1 MNDATPDREKRL
13 SRRRLPKRHVRA
25 YLRLGGL
32 DLGPNVALSLIDLSE
47 AGACIAVKEAVPLGR
62 EVTVGLEG
70 QSHARP
76 IPRVGNVV
84 WCKPGED
91 GTFMVG
97 IAFQKRLP
105 YNAYLELTQES
116 R

>member
-1 MNDATPDREKRL
+1 MNETPPDREKRL
-13 SRRRLPKRHVRA
+13 SRRRLPKSRVKA

-32 DLGPNVALSLIDLSE
+32 DLGPNVGLSLIDLSE
-47 AGACIAVKEAVPLGR
+47 TGVCMVVKEAVPAGR

-76 IPRVGNVV
+76 IVRVGNVV
-84 WCKPGED
+84 WCKPAEG
-91 GTFMVG
+91 GAFTVG
-97 IAFQKRLP
+97 ITFEKRLP
-105 YNAYLELTQES
+105 YNVYLELTQVA